1 MFVFRKMLRT
11 YLMDDP
17 NVPKLPNNRYFFNA
31 MNQKNI
37 IHDTDSI
44 SSLTGLTAQY
54 FEKSK

>member
-31 MNQKNI
+31 MNQQNI
-37 IHDTDSI
+37 SI
-44 SSLTGLTAQY
+44 RDKIPLVV
-54 FEKSK
+54 